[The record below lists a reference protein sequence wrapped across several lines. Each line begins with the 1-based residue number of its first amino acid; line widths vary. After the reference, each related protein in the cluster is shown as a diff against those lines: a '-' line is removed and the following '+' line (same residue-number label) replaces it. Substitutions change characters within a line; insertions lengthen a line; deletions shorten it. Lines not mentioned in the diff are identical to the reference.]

1 MTDKRS
7 LSILVFS
14 LTLSECGDFI
24 MILEWVQVRENGK
37 HFLTCFDQQLV
48 PADVKQR
55 RIKNPVK
62 RLRWNFYVKI
72 VNGFRYST
80 ESVRIRKYST
90 FLSNPISDKDF
101 KNLNFQIFFGEY
113 YFKIDF
119 QVSSILK
126 RVRKKK
132 CQKNEFVGILVCTS
146 AGLQPKVLFKKSL
159 HRRCFLAD
167 ICKCFRALEH
177 WLLKLW
183 RRNFPCVDH
192 Q

>member
-1 MTDKRS
+1 MWRFHYDFG
-7 LSILVFS
+7 LS
-14 LTLSECGDFI
+14 TGE
-24 MILEWVQVRENGK
+24 GK
-37 HFLTCFDQQLV
+37 WKTYFLTCFDQQLV

-62 RLRWNFYVKI
+62 RLRWSFYVQV

-101 KNLNFQIFFGEY
+101 KNLNFQILFGEY

-126 RVRKKK
+126 KLRKTSQKKK
-132 CQKNEFVGILVCTS
+132 MSEKRVC
-146 AGLQPKVLFKKSL
+146 
-159 HRRCFLAD
+159 
-167 ICKCFRALEH
+167 
-177 WLLKLW
+177 W
-183 RRNFPCVDH
+183 NPCLYVCGTTT
-192 Q
+192 

>member
-24 MILEWVQVRENGK
+24 MILDWVQVRENGK

-62 RLRWNFYVKI
+62 RLRWSFYVKV

-126 RVRKKK
+126 KLRKTSQKKK
-132 CQKNEFVGILVCTS
+132 MSEKRVC
-146 AGLQPKVLFKKSL
+146 
-159 HRRCFLAD
+159 
-167 ICKCFRALEH
+167 
-177 WLLKLW
+177 W
-183 RRNFPCVDH
+183 NPCLYVCGTTT
-192 Q
+192 